1 MRIAA
6 VVVAGGRGLRLGAGV
21 PKQLLEI
28 GGRSLLRR
36 SLDPFDARP
45 DVAEIVVVLPAE
57 LVAEGASLVAGVQ
70 TPCRVVA
77 GGARRQDSVRAGV
90 AALTPAADLVLIH
103 DAARPFASA
112 ELIDR
117 VVAAAIEHGAAIP
130 ALTVRDTVKRVD
142 ADGAIVETI
151 ARDELR
157 LAQTPQG
164 FHRALLDDAFAAD
177 AEQAVIAADQAVTA
191 ADQAASDDA
200 MLVERLGRPVRVV
213 PGDEGNI
220 KITTMDDLAAARAI
234 ATPPRAGAGYDLHR
248 LVDGRR
254 LVRAGVELDDRRGP
268 LGHSDGDVVCHAI
281 VDALLGAAGAGDI
294 GRHFP
299 NTDPQWKDAAGLDL
313 LGRAVAVIR
322 AAGYRVTNVDV
333 TVVLERP
340 KLSPHADAIRA
351 RLAPVLGVAAG
362 AVSVKAKTN
371 EGVDAVGRGEAIAAH
386 AVAMIAA
393 AGDAS

>member
-6 VVVAGGRGLRLGAGV
+6 VVVAGGRGLRLGAAV

-45 DVAEIVVVLPAE
+45 DVGEIVVVLPAE
-57 LVAEGASLVAGVQ
+57 LVADGRSLVRDVQ

-90 AALTPAADLVLIH
+90 AALTPGVELVLIH

-112 ELIDR
+112 TLIDR
-117 VVAAAIEHGAAIP
+117 VIAAATEHGAAIP
-130 ALTVRDTVKRVD
+130 ALAVRDTVKRVD
-142 ADGAIVETI
+142 GDGAIVETI
-151 ARDELR
+151 ARDALR
-157 LAQTPQG
+157 LAQTPQA
-164 FHRALLDDAFAAD
+164 FRRRVIDDAFAAD
-177 AEQAVIAADQAVTA
+177 AAAEAVTA
-191 ADQAASDDA
+191 ADRAASDDA
-200 MLVERLGRPVRVV
+200 VLVERLGRTVRVV

-220 KITTMDDLAAARAI
+220 KITTMEDLAAARAI

-254 LVRAGVELDDRRGP
+254 LVLAGVEVDDRRGP

-313 LGRAVAVIR
+313 LARAVAVIR
-322 AAGYRVTNVDV
+322 AAGYRVANVDV

-340 KLSPHADAIRA
+340 KLSPHADAMRA
-351 RLAPVLGVAAG
+351 RLAPVLGVAAD

-393 AGDAS
+393 AGGVS